1 MVTYRLSTKELDFDT
16 VPYNESS
23 SKEFFIENIGKVPFE
38 FNINLGTVSRPGL
51 IECSAMRGKV
61 LAGEKFKVIIK
72 FFAGVP
78 DNIREFFLVEC
89 SHFPAERFTVKA
101 VGIYPACLLSFPR
114 AEDEGFQSC
123 FNEVRS
129 DLEHKKIHYA
139 AQFHGVDAL
148 KLMPTIPAKFVD
160 KEKVMIREKETFV
173 MEVEAE
179 CDRQSLCSKII
190 QLVDTQVV

>member
-1 MVTYRLSTKELDFDT
+1 MK
-16 VPYNESS
+16 
-23 SKEFFIENIGKVPFE
+23 
-38 FNINLGTVSRPGL
+38 
-51 IECSAMRGKV
+51 GKV
-61 LAGEKFKVIIK
+61 LAGEKFKVIVK

-114 AEDEGFQSC
+114 AEDESFQSC
-123 FNEVRS
+123 FGVVRS
-129 DLEHKKIHYA
+129 DLEQKKIQYA

-179 CDRQSLCSKII
+179 CDRQNLCSKII
-190 QLVDTQVV
+190 QLVDNQVNQTTQASQMGFNEQPPLSPNESRFESKAEKSFNKSAKKVNLSASVKDENSTS